1 VQPWENVDRARAP
14 DGTELVLARRG
25 DEWVVREAG
34 RVLMSSR
41 VHGSEEALAAFA
53 LERVQNPRTV
63 LIGGLGLGF
72 TLRATLDRLGPDTR
86 VILAEMVPEL
96 VGWNRGPVADLAGR
110 PLEDPRVRL
119 QIGDVRAR
127 IAEAHSAYDAILL
140 DVDNGPSAL
149 NHVDNAGLYSVKGI
163 HACRDALRAGG
174 ALAVWAA
181 GSDEAYAER
190 LERAGFD
197 VQVRVVPARGSGQGG
212 VRHVVFVATRP
223 AARAA
228 RPPARSSSAARSTS
242 AARSSSATRSPADA
256 RSAHASRSPDPARPQ
271 KRRRGR

>member
-1 VQPWENVDRARAP
+1 
-14 DGTELVLARRG
+14 
-25 DEWVVREAG
+25 
-34 RVLMSSR
+34 
-41 VHGSEEALAAFA
+41 
-53 LERVQNPRTV
+53 
-63 LIGGLGLGF
+63 
-72 TLRATLDRLGPDTR
+72 
-86 VILAEMVPEL
+86 
-96 VGWNRGPVADLAGR
+96 VGWNRGLVADLAGR

-181 GSDEAYAER
+181 GSDEPYAER

-197 VQVRVVPARGSGQGG
+197 VQVRVVPARGTGQGG

-223 AARAA
+223 AGRAA
-228 RPPARSSSAARSTS
+228 RPPARSPNEARSTN
-242 AARSSSATRSPADA
+242 DA
-256 RSAHASRSPDPARPQ
+256 RSANASRSAKPVRPAKPARPS
-271 KRRRGR
+271 KPRRGR